1 MSFFRLIKYSTLLL
15 FLGKYKF
22 KLFRALAVLLFAAV
36 TALLYGD
43 VEAYL
48 AREHPSTVIYALT
61 AKICIVYGALLFVLW
76 QFRPGGTGGGSTA
89 PSLGGQ
95 PRASGSV
102 GSEGETADRLSQ
114 YADLDRHERL
124 QSRAEAL
131 LKKK

>member
-48 AREHPSTVIYALT
+48 ARI
-61 AKICIVYGALLFVLW
+61 
-76 QFRPGGTGGGSTA
+76 
-89 PSLGGQ
+89 
-95 PRASGSV
+95 
-102 GSEGETADRLSQ
+102 
-114 YADLDRHERL
+114 
-124 QSRAEAL
+124 
-131 LKKK
+131 

>member
-22 KLFRALAVLLFAAV
+22 KLFRALSVLLFAAV
-36 TALLYGD
+36 TTLLYGD

-61 AKICIVYGALLFVLW
+61 AKICIVYGALLFMLW
-76 QFRPGGTGGGSTA
+76 QFRPSGTGGGPAA
-89 PSLGGQ
+89 PS
-95 PRASGSV
+95 SGRQTRGAETA
-102 GSEGETADRLSQ
+102 GSEGESADRLCQ